1 MGRSK
6 FVDETQVTADPEV
19 AGRYRAEV
27 TASWNAPLLPQGGI
41 VAALGLRAAAA
52 ELATPEQ
59 RLRSV
64 STVFAA
70 QVPAGPVVIDVD
82 VLRRGRSV
90 SQATATVRSP
100 DAEAGHTLIA
110 VFGVERPGFEF
121 TELRRADVP
130 GPDECTSFRD
140 GPDDSDWDRR
150 FDATF
155 WDQIE
160 GRFAIGHSWWDQA
173 SEPGP
178 RTAEKAYWYRFEEPP
193 LRDDGTYDP
202 LALVVLADTMPGS
215 VGERVG
221 PRDVLWLSPSADLTV
236 HILGEATSE
245 WIFAHGRARHAAHGY
260 ASVDMELWCPEQ
272 GLVAYG
278 TQVMFMSF
286 PDGAPDPAALRLDP
300 PG

>member
-6 FVDETQVTADPEV
+6 FIDETQVTPDPDV
-19 AGRYRAEV
+19 AGRFRAEV
-27 TASWNAPLLPQGGI
+27 TAGWNAPVIPQGGI

-64 STVFAA
+64 TTVFAA
-70 QVPAGPVVIDVD
+70 QVPAGPVVIDVG
-82 VLRRGRSV
+82 VLRRGRSM
-90 SQATATVRSP
+90 SQVTATVRSE
-100 DAEAGHTLIA
+100 DAGAGHTLIA

-121 TELRRADVP
+121 TALRRADAP

-140 GPDDSDWDRR
+140 GPDDSDWDKR

-160 GRFAIGHSWWDQA
+160 GRFAIGRPWWDD
-173 SEPGP
+173 EPVA
-178 RTAEKAYWYRFEEPP
+178 RRSAEKAYWYRFEELP

-286 PDGAPDPAALRLDP
+286 PDGPPDPAALRLDS

>member
-6 FVDETQVTADPEV
+6 FIEETQVVPDPDV
-19 AGRYRAEV
+19 GGRYRAEV
-27 TASWNAPLLPQGGI
+27 SGSWNAPVLPQGGI

-52 ELATPEQ
+52 ELANPEQ

-70 QVPAGPVVIDVD
+70 QVPVGPVVIDVE
-82 VLRRGRSV
+82 VLRRGRSM
-90 SQATATVRSP
+90 SQVTATVRSE
-100 DAEAGHTLIA
+100 DAGAGHTLIA

-121 TELRRADVP
+121 TELQRADVP
-130 GPDECTSFRD
+130 GPDECMSFRD
-140 GPDDSDWDRR
+140 GPDDSDWERR
-150 FDATF
+150 FEATF

-160 GRFAIGHSWWDQA
+160 GRFAVGRPWWDQETVA
-173 SEPGP
+173 ARS
-178 RTAEKAYWYRFEEPP
+178 AEKAYWYRFDEPP
-193 LRDDGTYDP
+193 LRDDGSYDP

-221 PRDVLWLSPSADLTV
+221 PRDVMWLSPSADLTV
-236 HILGEATSE
+236 HILGEATAE

-278 TQVMFMSF
+278 TQVMFIRF
-286 PDGAPDPAALRLDP
+286 PDGPPDPAALRPD
-300 PG
+300 